1 MSLTI
6 DQLKLSNQL
15 HKIPRFNSY
24 TLTKAKSVLEH
35 SARVAFIYEYLG
47 GTDVLAALAH
57 DLSEAAL
64 GFDPPS
70 PIKKAIPEIKTFEKK
85 YEIAFSTTEQKAL
98 CKLADGI
105 ELILDLIE
113 QQQLGNRTPA
123 LIDVYD
129 EVLEET
135 MERAKQLG
143 RKSEIKKLIKDL
155 TS

>member
-1 MSLTI
+1 MITLEH
-6 DQLKLSNQL
+6 LKLASKL
-15 HKIPRFNSY
+15 HRIPRFNSY

-47 GTDVLAALAH
+47 GTDLLAALSH

-70 PIKKAIPEIKTFEKK
+70 PIKKLIPGIKE
-85 YEIAFSTTEQKAL
+85 YEEQFQPKFTDQEQKDL

-113 QQQLGNRTPA
+113 QQQLGNHAPQ
-123 LIDVYD
+123 LLDIYN

-135 MERAKQLG
+135 MERAKKLG
-143 RKSEIKKLIKDL
+143 KKAEVKKLMKDL